1 MTILRAAPLAAVL
14 ALGAHAAP
22 AMAQS
27 TDFDGTWNF
36 VLTCSVNS
44 VTRQAAFTDRFT
56 AEVNQGAF
64 TRSRTVRF
72 GEGPAQ
78 VDRLEGSISNARM
91 AVVVESQR
99 GNQRWTTRLD
109 GPAASPIAFELQGGT
124 FLADGRQVRGCQM
137 TASMVRPA
145 PQSIAATALTR
156 IAQVAEAMQALTAR
170 ATAAEREVERL
181 RAEAQQN
188 EDRLQ
193 TELDFARFEGNA
205 LRTELDQRAR
215 QAVEAAQ
222 QIAALTAR
230 ATQAEAAARTAAA
243 SATQAQQ
250 AAQAA
255 TTRATQAEAAAT
267 AARAE
272 AMRQQQ
278 AAQQAAAQA
287 SQASDRAARAE
298 AAAAA
303 LRTELEQ
310 ARRRATEAEAAATAA
325 RGEATRQ
332 QQAAQQA
339 AAQASQASDRAARA
353 EAAAAALRTELEQ
366 ARRALAE
373 AQAQPPAA
381 PRQ

>member
-1 MTILRAAPLAAVL
+1 MTILRAAPFAAVL

-27 TDFDGTWNF
+27 TDFDGTWEF

-78 VDRLEGSISNARM
+78 VDRLQGSISNARM

-99 GNQRWTTRLD
+99 GNQRWTTRVD
-109 GPAASPIAFELQGGT
+109 GPAANPIAFEIQGGT

-137 TASMVRPA
+137 TANMARPA

-156 IAQVAEAMQALTAR
+156 IAQVAAAMQALTTR
-170 ATAAEREVERL
+170 VTAAEQQVERL

-193 TELDFARFEGNA
+193 TDLDFARFEGNA
-205 LRTELDQRAR
+205 MRTELDQRAR
-215 QAVEAAQ
+215 QAAEAAQ
-222 QIAALTAR
+222 QITALTAR

-243 SATQAQQ
+243 NATQAQQ

-267 AARAE
+267 AARGE
-272 AMRQQQ
+272 AGQ
-278 AAQQAAAQA
+278 AGQ
-287 SQASDRAARAE
+287 RATQAE

-303 LRTELEQ
+303 
-310 ARRRATEAEAAATAA
+310 ARA
-325 RGEATRQ
+325 EATRQ

-373 AQAQPPAA
+373 ARAQAQPPAA